1 VFWARNGAS
10 TKCKQSN
17 TPAPFFLRALRAHA
31 RQSACMSLP
40 AGPTHRSHIL
50 LYAGRM
56 WAGARSTLP
65 PVILFTHTQNEM
77 HMSMY
82 LTDRSHRTAGWV
94 GGGTCTYMYVL
105 QMCTARLC
113 GSHKNHSPSRP
124 VVNWRSL
131 NLYIALLRS
140 RLRGAAIADRR
151 HEVGGVLSASAV
163 SVTGSPI
170 LSVTGSHILRV

>member
-1 VFWARNGAS
+1 MFWARNGAS

-17 TPAPFFLRALRAHA
+17 APAPIFRFARCARTHA
-31 RQSACMSLP
+31 RTHGNRHVVRYLR
-40 AGPTHRSHIL
+40 PTHRSHIL

-65 PVILFTHTQNEM
+65 PVILFTHTQNNM
-77 HMSMY
+77 HMSMSMY
-82 LTDRSHRTAGWV
+82 LTRIALI
-94 GGGTCTYMYVL
+94 MYVL

-131 NLYIALLRS
+131 NLYCTS
-140 RLRGAAIADRR
+140 PFFEADCMVRPY
-151 HEVGGVLSASAV
+151 S
-163 SVTGSPI
+163 
-170 LSVTGSHILRV
+170 